1 MEASGG
7 KNNDAKTP
15 RKSFRVEFTII
26 NLLDIASKWEVESF
40 KWRYFTHSCKK
51 SCLRISNINKSMMF
65 RTNFRLKA
73 LFGEAYFRWFSLFF
87 SKRLGLSKIRKLENR
102 GKYWYSW
109 FAVGIRIS
117 INRSRKYKVAAFIE
131 KSLFLP
137 LK

>member
-15 RKSFRVEFTII
+15 RKSFRVEYTII

-40 KWRYFTHSCKK
+40 KWRYFTHSCKSPVSEFQTLINQWCFAQILDWK
-51 SCLRISNINKSMMF
+51 LYLEKLISDDFLS
-65 RTNFRLKA
+65 
-73 LFGEAYFRWFSLFF
+73 FF
-87 SKRLGLSKIRKLENR
+87 SKGLGLSKIRKLENR